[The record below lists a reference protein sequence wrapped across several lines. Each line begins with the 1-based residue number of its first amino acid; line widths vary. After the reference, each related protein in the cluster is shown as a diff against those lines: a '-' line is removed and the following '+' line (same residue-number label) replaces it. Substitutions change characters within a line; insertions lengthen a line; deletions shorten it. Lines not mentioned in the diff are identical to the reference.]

1 MARQDPE
8 AVALTEAAL
17 RLREDLARR
26 TRRLAEAAAGEFRFT
41 VEQGQSAVW
50 LRARRDGQQ
59 GGFALSLC
67 PFGPDATLRR
77 KRRGKDLLRF
87 EVDAAIGTWRVSLT
101 IEQGAVP
108 LIRAS
113 LSLTPSRPLV
123 LPWLGRDLF
132 MIGEDGDPASAQGQV
147 EAAQRGVNGGAMY
160 LRLTEPAF
168 GSLLYFQDLTALN
181 PYFDVTG
188 TKPDGVVGGDW
199 PELGYLPP
207 APEMKG
213 QPDAAPLPAGR
224 EVLVSRPIIALHG
237 DSQGAEEDQAR
248 RFLQLLGE
256 IYPYLERPEPEFRDW
271 RERARKTWRDLD
283 RSPLATVSH
292 YGTRYVRPYTDAE
305 YPDSMVQ
312 LTILSA
318 MCDWRAWSGEEP
330 AAYGELRKGV
340 AKFHDT
346 DLRTVRRYL
355 PNVGDDKDADA
366 VDSWYMYHP
375 LLNLARLA
383 QDGDAGARQILF
395 DALERAIEA
404 ARHFGYEWPI
414 QYKIDDFS
422 VITATRDDAGHGQT
436 DVGGIYAYLML
447 EAFELSEDKRY
458 LDEAK
463 AALDAARGWKFEL
476 NYQANITAWGA
487 AASLRMWRI
496 TRGEEYLRQAYI
508 FLASFFHNT
517 ALWESDIGN
526 ARHYRNFLGATA
538 LHDAPY
544 MACYECFDSFA
555 AFDICLRESG
565 PQIEPA
571 VRLLLAEYCKYAL
584 DRAWF
589 YYPDALPPEILADEQ
604 RNGHIACDLSFP
616 LEDLY
621 VDGQPAGQVGQEIYG
636 GGAAAV
642 FATRSFHRFDGAPF
656 ELFCDS
662 FLLAIDRPSDRA
674 MIVKLAG
681 APQCEALLALCAL
694 PGKRVPKVRVELD
707 GKAVRARQRDL
718 RREYRVPAGA
728 TIELTW

>member
-1 MARQDPE
+1 M
-8 AVALTEAAL
+8 TEAAL

-26 TRRLAEAAAGEFRFT
+26 TGRLAEATAGDFRLT

-50 LRARRDGQQ
+50 LRVRRDGQQ

-87 EVDAAIGTWRVSLT
+87 EVDAVIGTWRVLLT
-101 IEQGAVP
+101 IDKGAVP
-108 LIRAS
+108 LIRAG

-132 MIGEDGDPASAQGQV
+132 MIGEDGDPASAQGRV

-160 LRLTEPAF
+160 LRLTEPDF

-181 PYFDVTG
+181 PYFNATG

-207 APEMKG
+207 APAMKG
-213 QPDAAPLPAGR
+213 QPDVAPLPAGV
-224 EVLVSRPIIALHG
+224 EVLVSRPLIALHG

-256 IYPYLERPEPEFRDW
+256 IYPHLERPEPEFRDW
-271 RERARKTWRDLD
+271 RERARKSWQDLD
-283 RSPLATVSH
+283 KSPYATISH
-292 YGTRYVRPYTDAE
+292 YGARYVRPYTDAE

-312 LTILSA
+312 LTLLAS

-330 AAYGELRKGV
+330 APYSEMRKGV

-346 DLRTVRRYL
+346 GLRRYL

-395 DALERAIEA
+395 DALERGIEA
-404 ARHFGYEWPI
+404 AHHFSYKWPI

-422 VITATRDDAGHGQT
+422 VITESRDDDGHGQT

-447 EAFELSEDKRY
+447 QAFSLSEDQRY
-458 LDEAK
+458 LDEAR
-463 AALDAARGWKFEL
+463 AALDAARGAKFEL
-476 NYQANITAWGA
+476 NYQANLTAWGA
-487 AASLRMWRI
+487 AACLRMWRI
-496 TRGEEYLRQAYI
+496 TGSEDYLRQSYI

-517 ALWESDIGN
+517 ALWESDIAH

-544 MACYECFDSFA
+544 MAMYECFESFA
-555 AFDICLRESG
+555 AFEVCLKDSG

-571 VRLLLAEYCKYAL
+571 VQLLLAEYCKYAL

-589 YYPDALPPEILADEQ
+589 YYPDALPPEVLADEQ

-642 FATRSFHRFDGAPF
+642 FATRSFHRFEGAPF

-674 MIVKLAG
+674 IIVKLAG

-694 PGKRVPKVRVELD
+694 QGKRLPDVRVEVS
-707 GKAVRARQRDL
+707 GKVQRARRRPR
-718 RREYRVPAGA
+718 RREYRVPAGE

>member
-8 AVALTEAAL
+8 TVPLTEAAV

-26 TRRLAEAAAGEFRFT
+26 TRRLAEASVGEFHFV
-41 VEQGQSAVW
+41 VEQGHHAVW
-50 LRARRDGQQ
+50 LRAERDGQK
-59 GGFALSLC
+59 GGFALWLC
-67 PFGPDATLRR
+67 PFGSGAKLRR
-77 KRRGKDLLRF
+77 KRRGEDLLRF
-87 EVDAAIGTWRVSLT
+87 EVDAAIGTWRVSLAVDD
-101 IEQGAVP
+101 GAIP
-108 LIRAS
+108 LIRAR
-113 LSLTPSRPLV
+113 LSLTPNRPLII
-123 LPWLGRDLF
+123 PWLGRDLF
-132 MIGEDGDPASAQGQV
+132 AIGEDGDPASARGQV

-160 LRLTEPAF
+160 VRLTEPDF

-181 PYFDVTG
+181 PYFEATG

-213 QPDAAPLPAGR
+213 QPDPSPLAAGR

-248 RFLQLLGE
+248 RFLQLLGA

-271 RERARKTWRDLD
+271 PERARRTWRDLD
-283 RSPLATVSH
+283 SSPFATIDH
-292 YGTRYVRPYTDAE
+292 YGARYVRPYTDAE

-312 LTILSA
+312 LTILAS

-330 AAYGELRKGV
+330 APYAALRKGV

-346 DLRTVRRYL
+346 KLRTLRRYL

-383 QDGDAGARQILF
+383 QDGDSGARQILF
-395 DALERAIEA
+395 DALERGIEA
-404 ARHFGYEWPI
+404 ARHFEYKWPI
-414 QYKIDDFS
+414 QYKIDDFT
-422 VITATRDDAGHGQT
+422 VITASRDDDGHGQT

-447 EAFELSEDKRY
+447 QAFGLSEDKRY
-458 LDEAK
+458 LEEAR
-463 AALDAARGWKFEL
+463 AALDAARGAKFEL
-476 NYQANITAWGA
+476 NYQANLTAWGA
-487 AASLRMWRI
+487 AACLRMWRI
-496 TRGEEYLRQAYI
+496 TGSDEYLRQSYI
-508 FLASFFHNT
+508 FLAGFFHNT
-517 ALWESDIGN
+517 ALWESNI
-526 ARHYRNFLGATA
+526 AHAQHYRNFLGATA

-544 MACYECFDSFA
+544 MALYECFESFA
-555 AFDICLRESG
+555 AFEVCLRESG
-565 PQIEPA
+565 PQLEPA

-589 YYPDALPPEILADEQ
+589 YYPDALPPGVLAEEQ

-616 LEDLY
+616 VEDLY
-621 VDGQPAGQVGQEIYG
+621 VDGQAAGQVGQEIYG
-636 GGAAAV
+636 AGAAAV
-642 FATRSFHRFDGAPF
+642 FAVRSFHRIEGAPF

-662 FLLAIDRPSDRA
+662 FLLSMDRPRDRA
-674 MIVKLAG
+674 LIVSLAG
-681 APQCEALLALCAL
+681 APECEALLALCAL
-694 PGKRVPKVRVELD
+694 PGKRVPDVLVDVAGRP
-707 GKAVRARQRDL
+707 VRASRRPR

-728 TIELTW
+728 TVELTW

>member
-1 MARQDPE
+1 MALDDP
-8 AVALTEAAL
+8 ANVPLTEAAL
-17 RLREDLARR
+17 LMATALRGRN
-26 TRRLAEAAAGEFRFT
+26 RRLAEATAGEYLLT
-41 VEQGQSAVW
+41 VEQGQEAVW
-50 LRARRDGQQ
+50 LRARRNGQR
-59 GGFALSLC
+59 GGFALWLC
-67 PFGPDATLRR
+67 PLASDATLRR
-77 KRRGKDLLRF
+77 RPRGKELLRF
-87 EVDAAIGTWRVSLT
+87 EVYAAIGTWRVALT
-101 IEQGAVP
+101 VKDGAIP
-108 LIRAS
+108 IIGAR

-123 LPWLGRDLF
+123 VPWLGRDLF
-132 MIGEDGDPASAQGQV
+132 MLGEDGDPASARGKV
-147 EAAQRGVNGGAMY
+147 EAAQRGLNGGAMY
-160 LRLTEPAF
+160 LRLTEPDF

-181 PYFDVTG
+181 PYFRATG
-188 TKPDGVVGGDW
+188 TKPDGAVGGDW

-213 QPDAAPLPAGR
+213 QPDAAPLPAGV
-224 EVLVSRPIIALHG
+224 EVLISRPLIALHG

-256 IYPYLERPEPEFRDW
+256 IYPHLERPEPEFRDW
-271 RERARKTWRDLD
+271 RERARKTWHDLD
-283 RSPLATVSH
+283 TSPFATISH
-292 YGTRYVRPYTDAE
+292 YGARYVRPYTDAE

-312 LTILSA
+312 LTLLAS

-330 AAYGELRKGV
+330 APYAEMRKGV

-346 DLRTVRRYL
+346 ELRTLRRYL

-375 LLNLARLA
+375 MLNLARLA

-395 DALERAIEA
+395 DALERGIEA
-404 ARHFGYEWPI
+404 AHHFSYKWPI

-422 VITATRDDAGHGQT
+422 VITQSRDDDGHGQT

-447 EAFELSEDKRY
+447 QAFSLSEDQRY
-458 LDEAK
+458 LDEAR
-463 AALDAARGWKFEL
+463 AALDAARGAKFEL
-476 NYQANITAWGA
+476 NYQANLTAWGA
-487 AASLRMWRI
+487 AACLRMWRI
-496 TRGEEYLRQAYI
+496 TGSEAYLRQSYI

-517 ALWESDIGN
+517 ALWESDIEH

-544 MACYECFDSFA
+544 MAMYECFESFA
-555 AFDICLRESG
+555 AFEVCLKDSG
-565 PQIEPA
+565 PQLEPA

-589 YYPDALPPEILADEQ
+589 YYPDALPPEVLADEQ

-642 FATRSFHRFDGAPF
+642 FATRSFHRFEGVPF

-694 PGKRVPKVRVELD
+694 PGKRVPDVRVD
-707 GKAVRARQRDL
+707 VSGKAARARRRAR
-718 RREYRVPAGA
+718 RREYRVPAGE

>member
-1 MARQDPE
+1 MALADPE
-8 AVALTEAAL
+8 TVPLTEAAI
-17 RLREDLARR
+17 RLGAELRR
-26 TRRLAEAAAGEFRFT
+26 TRRLAEATAGEYLLT
-41 VEQGQSAVW
+41 AEQGQDAVW
-50 LRARRDGQQ
+50 LRGRRDGQQ
-59 GGFALSLC
+59 GGFALWLC
-67 PFGPDATLRR
+67 PLGPDATLRR
-77 KRRGKDLLRF
+77 KPRGKDLLRF
-87 EVDAAIGTWRVSLT
+87 EVEAAIGTWRVALT
-101 IEQGAVP
+101 LTQGAIP
-108 LIRAS
+108 LIGAR

-123 LPWLGRDLF
+123 VPWLGRDLF
-132 MIGEDGDPASAQGQV
+132 MLGDDGNPASAQGKV
-147 EAAQRGVNGGAMY
+147 EAAQRGLNGGAIF
-160 LRLTEPAF
+160 LRLTEPDF

-181 PYFDVTG
+181 PYFRTTG
-188 TKPDGVVGGDW
+188 TKPDGAVGGDW

-213 QPDAAPLPAGR
+213 QPDAAPLPAGG
-224 EVLVSRPIIALHG
+224 EVLVSRPLIALHG
-237 DSQGAEEDQAR
+237 DSQGEEEEQAR

-256 IYPYLERPEPEFRDW
+256 IYPHLERPEPEFRDW
-271 RERARKTWRDLD
+271 RERARKTWHDLD
-283 RSPLATVSH
+283 KSPYATISH
-292 YGTRYVRPYTDAE
+292 YGARYVRPYTDAE

-312 LTILSA
+312 LTLLAS

-330 AAYGELRKGV
+330 APYAEMRKGV

-346 DLRTVRRYL
+346 ALRTLRRYL

-395 DALERAIEA
+395 DALERGIEA
-404 ARHFGYEWPI
+404 AHHFSYKWPI

-422 VITATRDDAGHGQT
+422 VITESRDDDGHGQT

-447 EAFELSEDKRY
+447 QAFSLSEDQRY
-458 LDEAK
+458 LDEAR
-463 AALDAARGWKFEL
+463 AALDASRGAKFEL
-476 NYQANITAWGA
+476 NYQANLTAWGA
-487 AASLRMWRI
+487 AACLRMWRI
-496 TRGEEYLRQAYI
+496 TGSEDYLRQSYI

-517 ALWESDIGN
+517 ALWESDIAH

-544 MACYECFDSFA
+544 MAMYECFESFA
-555 AFDICLRESG
+555 AFEVCLKDSG

-571 VRLLLAEYCKYAL
+571 VQLLLAEYCKYAL

-589 YYPDALPPEILADEQ
+589 YYPDALPPEVLAGEQ

-642 FATRSFHRFDGAPF
+642 FATRSFHRFEGAPF

-694 PGKRVPKVRVELD
+694 PGKRLPDVRVD
-707 GKAVRARQRDL
+707 VSGKVPRARRRPR
-718 RREYRVPAGA
+718 RREYRVPAGE

>member
-1 MARQDPE
+1 MALSDPDDRP
-8 AVALTEAAL
+8 LTEAAMRLGAEL
-17 RLREDLARR
+17 RRR
-26 TRRLAEAAAGEFRFT
+26 TRRLAECSVGEFRFT
-41 VEQGQSAVW
+41 VERGVDAIW
-50 LRARRDGQQ
+50 LRARRDKQQ
-59 GGFALSLC
+59 GGFALRLC
-67 PFGPDATLRR
+67 PFGADATLRR
-77 KRRGKDLLRF
+77 KRAGRDLLRF
-87 EVDAAIGTWRVSLT
+87 DVDTPIGTWRASLA
-101 IEQGAVP
+101 IGDGAIP
-108 LIRAS
+108 LVRAR

-123 LPWLGRDLF
+123 IPWLGRELF
-132 MIGEDGDPASAQGQV
+132 MLGEDGDPASAEGKV
-147 EAAQRGVNGGAMY
+147 EAAQRGLNGGAMY
-160 LRLTEPAF
+160 LRLAEPDF

-181 PYFDVTG
+181 PYFRATG
-188 TKPDGVVGGDW
+188 TKPDGAVGGTW

-207 APEMKG
+207 SPEMKG

-224 EVLVSRPIIALHG
+224 EVLVSRPLIALHG

-256 IYPYLERPEPEFRDW
+256 VYLHLERPEPEFRDW

-283 RSPLATVSH
+283 TSPFATVSH
-292 YGTRYVRPYTDAE
+292 YGARYVRPYTDAE

-312 LTILSA
+312 LTLLAS
-318 MCDWRAWSGEEP
+318 MCDWQAWSGENIP
-330 AAYGELRKGV
+330 TYGELRKGL

-346 DLRTVRRYL
+346 ELRTLRRYL

-375 LLNLARLA
+375 MLNLARLA
-383 QDGDAGARQILF
+383 QGGDAGAKQILF
-395 DALERAIEA
+395 DTLERGIEA
-404 ARHFGYEWPI
+404 AHHFDYKWPI
-414 QYKIDDFS
+414 QYKIDDFA
-422 VITATRDDAGHGQT
+422 VITESRDDDGHGQT

-447 EAFELSEDKRY
+447 QAFALSEDQRY
-458 LDEAK
+458 LAEAR
-463 AALDAARGWKFEL
+463 AAPDDTRGAKFEL
-476 NYQANITAWGA
+476 NYQANLTAWGA
-487 AASLRMWRI
+487 AACLKMWRI
-496 TRGEEYLRQAYI
+496 TGSEDYLRQSYI

-517 ALWESDIGN
+517 AIWESDIEH

-555 AFDICLRESG
+555 AFELCLKESG

-571 VRLLLAEYCKYAL
+571 VQLLLAEYCKYAL

-589 YYPDALPPEILADEQ
+589 YYPDALPREVLADEQ

-636 GGAAAV
+636 AGAAAV
-642 FATRSFHRFDGAPF
+642 FAARSFHRFENVPF

-674 MIVKLAG
+674 LIVKLAG
-681 APQCEALLALCAL
+681 APECEALLALCAL
-694 PGKRVPKVRVELD
+694 PGRRVPKVRVALERT
-707 GKAVRARQRDL
+707 AVRGRSRER